1 MLGTLWVWGMGGFL
15 GPGTFSANAGEFQ
28 ALGKSPILE
37 DPPLYWV
44 LGLLWVGSRKMLLP
58 WSSQSMGKRYESGRT
73 YIAAEPPRRTGGL
86 REGFLLAT
94 RSGLPTVPR
103 PLVCV
108 CVCMCMFV
116 CVCEEGISSASL
128 YCRNEGFHSP
138 ALDREGEGSTSS
150 SHRQGPGPQ
159 GVP

>member
-1 MLGTLWVWGMGGFL
+1 MGGFL

-103 PLVCV
+103 PLMCV

>member
-1 MLGTLWVWGMGGFL
+1 MGGFL
-15 GPGTFSANAGEFQ
+15 GPGTFSTNAGEFQ

-103 PLVCV
+103 PLMCV